1 MGRFDRIQGRF
12 ARNGLLVVPVQIM
25 KFELDFIIDT
35 GASFCVLH
43 KEMAQRLALNFDSQ
57 RMTRIVTASRQDV
70 FASIV
75 PVAIFRVGGILL
87 QNLSMSI
94 FDLPEELGVPGL
106 IGMNFLSKFRMCIE
120 PDTAT
125 LVLRK
130 LRS

>member
-1 MGRFDRIQGRF
+1 MR
-12 ARNGLLVVPVQIM
+12 
-25 KFELDFIIDT
+25 FELDFMVDT
-35 GASFCVLH
+35 GASFCVLR
-43 KEMAQRLALNFDSQ
+43 KDMAQRLALNFDAQ
-57 RMTRIVTASRQDV
+57 KTTKIVTASRQDV
-70 FASIV
+70 FASIA
-75 PVAIFRVGGILL
+75 PVAVFRVGGILV

-130 LRS
+130 LHS